1 MFKIKTDNK
10 GQGSAELILIIGGII
25 VVVLLVGSYISNITE
40 NTQKNIE
47 NLLKI
52 EKENLINKI

>member
-1 MFKIKTDNK
+1 MFRIKIDNK
-10 GQGSAELILIIGGII
+10 GQGSAELILIVGGII

-40 NTQKNIE
+40 KMQQNMQ

-52 EKENLINKI
+52 EKEHLINKI